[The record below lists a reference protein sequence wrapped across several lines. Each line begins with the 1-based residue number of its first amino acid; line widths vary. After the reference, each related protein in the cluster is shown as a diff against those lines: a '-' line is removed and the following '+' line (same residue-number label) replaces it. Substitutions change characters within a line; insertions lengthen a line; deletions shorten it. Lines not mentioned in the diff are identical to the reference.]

1 MLSGKRLKILS
12 LTLALAAFGSGTSF
26 GQKKGEAAPPLSK
39 WAEESKS
46 NTGAFPHVVA
56 IVTSLPDKGK
66 GEPKFLSLDPVVFNK
81 LSYFQIPN
89 QASASW
95 DLKLNA
101 KKFAEMD
108 SLEAVL
114 QLTKADTVL
123 LAPDTGDWTFLRGG
137 GKRERTVLHKA
148 KGPASTKPEAIA
160 VWIPTTLGWD
170 GVVID
175 QKGDFLLVGS
185 TAAILGAGQIQALAV
200 GDSASKFTLKSD
212 ERKGAGLLS
221 LSENKE
227 GVAVFDIVFLGQ
239 GVKDLPIGTK
249 LIIEKKK

>member
-1 MLSGKRLKILS
+1 MLSRKGLKL
-12 LTLALAAFGSGTSF
+12 LGMMLALSALSSTTAFA
-26 GQKKGEAAPPLSK
+26 QKKGDAAPPLEK
-39 WAEESKS
+39 WAEESKGK
-46 NTGAFPHVVA
+46 TGAFPHVIA
-56 IVTSLPDKGK
+56 IVTALPEKGK
-66 GEPKFLSLDPVVFNK
+66 GEPKFMSLDPATFNK
-81 LSYFQIPN
+81 LSYFQVPN

-101 KKFAEMD
+101 AKFADMD
-108 SLEAVL
+108 ALDAVL

-123 LAPDTGDWTFLRGG
+123 LAPDKGDWQFLRGNK
-137 GKRERTVLHKA
+137 GKRTVLHTA
-148 KGPASTKPEAIA
+148 KGPGSTKPDAIA
-160 VWIPTTLGWD
+160 AWIPATLGWD

-200 GDSASKFTLKSD
+200 GESIDKFSLKAA

-221 LSENKE
+221 LSENKD

-239 GVKDLPIGTK
+239 GVTAIPTGTK